1 MPQHKPMRHRPDTHF
16 LPSFAKSHGCK
27 PVDECEVGT
36 LRSLGA
42 RPSQPK
48 RLLRRSR
55 QGGYASA
62 FAVRSRLWPT
72 KVGGFRPTKRV
83 ERCHGRKAVG
93 LHLYPAAAWAVSTCR
108 LILGRRGRDVRRIH
122 RNRISLDGARDNRC
136 YSALLSRGADH
147 LIVSEKPLASFLARL
162 AALFSIK
169 VFIGFFLFCFLL
181 SLPLLMLSTP
191 YDCV

>member
-1 MPQHKPMRHRPDTHF
+1 MLGALAGAISESESFRLLGSLRKPRKLSTMVLQSSQKNSNF
-16 LPSFAKSHGCK
+16 EILPSFAEGHGCK

-55 QGGYASA
+55 QGGCASA
-62 FAVRSRLWPT
+62 FAVRSRLRPT

-93 LHLYPAAAWAVSTCR
+93 LHSAPGACPERSRRVEVVTAAPSVDWLRLTPRTLAAWKGR
-108 LILGRRGRDVRRIH
+108 LRPAG
-122 RNRISLDGARDNRC
+122 
-136 YSALLSRGADH
+136 
-147 LIVSEKPLASFLARL
+147 
-162 AALFSIK
+162 
-169 VFIGFFLFCFLL
+169 
-181 SLPLLMLSTP
+181 
-191 YDCV
+191 

>member
-1 MPQHKPMRHRPDTHF
+1 MILIRRLSTRKRRTAENSLIAYPLQSGRSFRRKATTDCACAGVPSAQLFGDFLVNKSRKYSQVFPFVTSSSSSKKSSLGHPPHSRCPISPF
-16 LPSFAKSHGCK
+16 FLCLLPSFAESHGCK

-62 FAVRSRLWPT
+62 FAVRGRLRPT
-72 KVGGFRPTKRV
+72 KAGGFRPTRRV

-93 LHLYPAAAWAVSTCR
+93 LHANQLLYP
-108 LILGRRGRDVRRIH
+108 VRR
-122 RNRISLDGARDNRC
+122 SP
-136 YSALLSRGADH
+136 STF
-147 LIVSEKPLASFLARL
+147 PL
-162 AALFSIK
+162 
-169 VFIGFFLFCFLL
+169 
-181 SLPLLMLSTP
+181 
-191 YDCV
+191 